1 MIRDLFLSCNGL
13 NQVTELVYLDQTL
26 SLALKVFETLII
38 GSGPRQKGGALQELE
53 STDAEGREAILGL
66 AEELRSQG
74 AAEGPQSLS
83 KFYEGLKEKY
93 PCYKNR
99 SGEERGGGGG
109 RGQAETHLHVINL
122 FLCVAFLCVS
132 KEADS
137 DRDSANDSE
146 DTSGYDSTASE
157 PLGGRL
163 PYLSPDNI
171 VLPSKEQVRRA
182 ADVWT
187 VCKWIYLA
195 SPLFQRQFFKLGGLD
210 VCLRLMAMVIQK
222 LSCKSKDG
230 KPRKRREGK
239 TKGSPESTAPAVEP
253 EQEEASCDS
262 AETLGTGPAES
273 KTKDPAKKLEEEWQL
288 QSIRL
293 LEALLAICLHSSNSA
308 SLKMETELSY
318 QVRTLKSRL
327 AHPQMAENHQLL
339 PPPSTFTAPVCG
351 RDSV

>member
-13 NQVTELVYLDQTL
+13 NQVTELVYLDQTR

-38 GSGPRQKGGALQELE
+38 GSGHHQMGGMFQELE
-53 STDAEGREAILGL
+53 SADSEEREAILVL

-74 AAEGPQSLS
+74 AGEGPQSLS

-99 SGEERGGGGG
+99 SGEERGGGG
-109 RGQAETHLHVINL
+109 RSQAETHLHVINL

-157 PLGGRL
+157 PLRGRL

-171 VLPSKEQVRRA
+171 VLPSKEQIRRA
-182 ADVWT
+182 GDVWT

-195 SPLFQRQFFKLGGLD
+195 SPLFQRQFFRLGGLD
-210 VCLRLMAMVIQK
+210 VCLRLLTLVIQK

-230 KPRKRREGK
+230 KPKKRREVK
-239 TKGSPESTAPAVEP
+239 TKDSPESTAPAVEP
-253 EQEEASCDS
+253 GQEDASCDS
-262 AETLGTGPAES
+262 AETLGTGLAES
-273 KTKDPAKKLEEEWQL
+273 QTKDLAKKLEEEWQL

-293 LEALLAICLHSSNSA
+293 LEALLAICLHSANSI
-308 SLKMETELSY
+308 LQKTETELSY
-318 QVRTLKSRL
+318 QVYTSKS
-327 AHPQMAENHQLL
+327 
-339 PPPSTFTAPVCG
+339 
-351 RDSV
+351 

>member
-13 NQVTELVYLDQTL
+13 NQVTELVYLDQTR

-38 GSGPRQKGGALQELE
+38 GCGRRQMGGVFQELE
-53 STDAEGREAILGL
+53 SADAEEREAILGL
-66 AEELRSQG
+66 AEDLRSQG
-74 AAEGPQSLS
+74 AGEGPQSLS

-93 PCYKNR
+93 PCYKNQ
-99 SGEERGGGGG
+99 SGEQRGGGGG
-109 RGQAETHLHVINL
+109 RSQADTHLHVINL

-171 VLPSKEQVRRA
+171 VLPSKEQIRRA

-187 VCKWIYLA
+187 VCKWIYLS

-210 VCLRLMAMVIQK
+210 VCLCLVAMVIQK
-222 LSCKSKDG
+222 LSCKPKDG
-230 KPRKRREGK
+230 KPKKRREGK
-239 TKGSPESTAPAVEP
+239 AKGSPDSTVDP

-262 AETLGTGPAES
+262 AETVSTGVAES
-273 KTKDPAKKLEEEWQL
+273 KAKDPAKKLEEEWQL

-293 LEALLAICLHSSNSA
+293 LEALLAICLHSANSA
-308 SLKMETELSY
+308 FQKTETELSY
-318 QVRTLKSRL
+318 QVGAFKS
-327 AHPQMAENHQLL
+327 
-339 PPPSTFTAPVCG
+339 
-351 RDSV
+351 

>member
-13 NQVTELVYLDQTL
+13 NQVTELVYLDQTR

-38 GSGPRQKGGALQELE
+38 GSGLYQMGGMLQELQ
-53 STDAEGREAILGL
+53 STDAEEREAILGL

-74 AAEGPQSLS
+74 AGEGPQSLS

-99 SGEERGGGGG
+99 SEQERGGGG
-109 RGQAETHLHVINL
+109 RSQAETHLHVINL

-132 KEADS
+132 KEGDS

-163 PYLSPDNI
+163 PYLSPDSI
-171 VLPSKEQVRRA
+171 VLPSKEQIRRA

-187 VCKWIYLA
+187 VCQWIYLS
-195 SPLFQRQFFKLGGLD
+195 SPLFRRQFFKLGGLD
-210 VCLRLMAMVIQK
+210 VCLRLMTMVIQK
-222 LSCKSKDG
+222 LSCKSKDV
-230 KPRKRREGK
+230 KPKKRREGK
-239 TKGSPESTAPAVEP
+239 PKGSPESTGLAVAP
-253 EQEEASCDS
+253 EQEETCSDS
-262 AETLGTGPAES
+262 AGLADS
-273 KTKDPAKKLEEEWQL
+273 KSIDPEKKLEEEWQL

-293 LEALLAICLHSSNSA
+293 LEALLAICLHSANSTFQ
-308 SLKMETELSY
+308 KTEPELSC
-318 QVRTLKSRL
+318 QVFALESWRLTHTQTLTLNYHLVFPHLLYSCSLWKRL
-327 AHPQMAENHQLL
+327 CL
-339 PPPSTFTAPVCG
+339 
-351 RDSV
+351 R